1 MSGVAIPTALIRVI
15 LGCLLVMACAF
26 SIEGGSEMATTE
38 LHKTLVRRWIDEV
51 WNKGDFAVV
60 DELFATT
67 YVHRTRTATIPN
79 LEAFKKSISVFRAG
93 LPDVQ
98 VTIEDLL
105 TDGDKVVTRW
115 VITGT
120 HRGEVLGFAP
130 TNKQIRLTGITI
142 QRVVDG
148 KIAES
153 WVEFD
158 AGGLRQQLGS
168 SSPGKP

>member
-1 MSGVAIPTALIRVI
+1 MSGIAVPTVLTRVI
-15 LGCLLVMACAF
+15 LGCWLVMSWAF
-26 SIEGGSEMATTE
+26 FVEGGNEMATRE
-38 LHKTLVRRWIDEV
+38 LYKTLVHRWIDEV
-51 WNKGDFAVV
+51 WNKGDFALAN
-60 DELFATT
+60 EPFAPT
-67 YVHRTRTATIPN
+67 YVHRTPTATIPN
-79 LEAFKKSISVFRAG
+79 LAAFKQWIGVFRAG

-105 TDGDKVVTRW
+105 TDGEKVVTRW

-120 HRGEVLGFAP
+120 HRGELLGFAP
-130 TNKQIRLTGITI
+130 TTRQIKFTGITI

-158 AGGLRQQLGS
+158 AGGLRQQLGGP
-168 SSPGKP
+168 SPGKP